1 MGGREI
7 VRVDR
12 SGPHGAIRN
21 VPDGEL
27 QRKADS
33 YYFKQAIGL
42 PPGAVY
48 VSPIDL
54 HRRHGVVEVPHVPT
68 LRIATPIHASNDRPF
83 GILIINLDLRPVF
96 DLVRAATNESWRI
109 YVVNDRGDFLVAP
122 DRNREF
128 GFEFD
133 KPFLWQHEFPEF
145 AAALGSATEGVGVIK
160 DVTGNRV
167 GAAMSSVQLA
177 AGPRIG
183 VIETISFSALVAP
196 ATAAERSSL
205 VVGSLAVLGALLLAT
220 AVARSLTKPLVQ
232 MTAAAEGYS
241 RGEVMA
247 LPTQSAGEIGV
258 LARAFGRML
267 REVRDK
273 TAALEKEVEE
283 HRRTEAELQKRTD
296 RERLFGAA
304 VDSSVERSNSRG
316 PMARSWSRS
325 SGAVTVSGFRFATT
339 AMASRPSS
347 SQAWRSTGLTM

>member
-1 MGGREI
+1 
-7 VRVDR
+7 
-12 SGPHGAIRN
+12 
-21 VPDGEL
+21 
-27 QRKADS
+27 
-33 YYFKQAIGL
+33 
-42 PPGAVY
+42 
-48 VSPIDL
+48 
-54 HRRHGVVEVPHVPT
+54 
-68 LRIATPIHASNDRPF
+68 
-83 GILIINLDLRPVF
+83 
-96 DLVRAATNESWRI
+96 
-109 YVVNDRGDFLVAP
+109 
-122 DRNREF
+122 
-128 GFEFD
+128 
-133 KPFLWQHEFPEF
+133 
-145 AAALGSATEGVGVIK
+145 
-160 DVTGNRV
+160 
-167 GAAMSSVQLA
+167 
-177 AGPRIG
+177 
-183 VIETISFSALVAP
+183 
-196 ATAAERSSL
+196 
-205 VVGSLAVLGALLLAT
+205 
-220 AVARSLTKPLVQ
+220 VARSLTKPLVQ

-325 SGAVTVSGFRFATT
+325 SGAVTVFGFRFATT